1 MIYTVTFNPSID
13 YFISVPGFELGK
25 TNRTEKEVMIPGGK
39 GINVSLQLVEQKV
52 KSTALGFVAG
62 YTGKMINDYVTKK
75 GIDTDFIRLK
85 RGNSRI
91 NVKFTN
97 EDGTEI
103 NGIGPAV
110 TKDNI
115 VSLMGKLSALKDGD
129 ILVLS
134 GSIPASLPSNI
145 YSIIMEYLKDKD
157 IKIIVDAT
165 RQLLTETL
173 KYKPFLIK
181 PNHHEL
187 GEIFFTEIETFEDAI
202 TYGKKMQDA
211 GARNVIVS
219 MGSKGSVFIDEFGK
233 AFTTEAVKTEI
244 VSSVGA
250 GDSMV
255 AGFIAGY
262 TKTGDLDYAY
272 ENAVDTANRHIVKER
287 K

>member
-13 YFISVPGFELGK
+13 YFVSVPGFELGK
-25 TNRTEKEVMIPGGK
+25 TNRTDKEAMIPGGK
-39 GINVSLQLVEQKV
+39 GINVSLILAEQEV

-62 YTGKMINDYVTKK
+62 YTGKMINDYVAAK
-75 GIDTDFIRLK
+75 GIDTDFIKLK

-103 NGIGPAV
+103 NGIGPVV
-110 TKDNI
+110 TKNDI
-115 VSLMGKLSALKDGD
+115 VKLLGKLAALKDGD

-145 YSIIMEYLKDKD
+145 YSIIMEYLKNKD
-157 IKIIVDAT
+157 IKIVVDAT
-165 RQLLTETL
+165 GQLLTETL

-187 GEIFFTEIETFEDAI
+187 GEIFFTEIKSFEDAI

-211 GARNVIVS
+211 GARNVLVS
-219 MGSKGSVFIDEFGK
+219 MGSIGSVFIDEFGK
-233 AFTTEAVKTEI
+233 TFTTEAIKTEI

-255 AGFIAGY
+255 AGFIAGW
-262 TKTGDLDYAY
+262 TKTEDIDYAY
-272 ENAVDTANRHIVKER
+272 ENAVDTANKHIIKEI